1 MPVEPLTPTPG
12 RSLEKEQHDPM
23 TPQAPSLS
31 TSPPTTAPAA
41 SPEQP
46 IYGGNTTP
54 GRISMTNGHQLASAR
69 RRPDGTILV
78 HTLHAPLRRLRFAV
92 YHRPLLRGLGLLPAQ
107 IGDTIVLARLERAT
121 NQHPDP
127 AQGPPQPATAP
138 HGRLDAQVLAVTA
151 GLVALGWPLGGVA
164 GTQLTLSGAAAIGG
178 HLPWLPSILAGIGF
192 AVRPLVRWRLAQ
204 RTPGGPDLAVLH
216 GAEHQAI
223 NCVRHGW
230 ALTDDNIAASP
241 VESSN
246 CDSALKV
253 ADQLVFVPIAAVVEV
268 WLPGWP
274 LWLQLA
280 AGLGVYLVARPL
292 AFELNT
298 LQATRRPAAR
308 RHRALGLLRRLSL
321 RRQTKTTTRP
331 GGPQHREIAARALA
345 PLLPP
350 QQQALVG
357 AFPSTVEVVSV
368 PAAAEERPS

>member
-1 MPVEPLTPTPG
+1 MRLGFAATPG
-12 RSLEKEQHDPM
+12 RSLEKEQHHPM
-23 TPQAPSLS
+23 TRSIPSPS
-31 TSPPTTAPAA
+31 SSPTTTQRGNPA
-41 SPEQP
+41 QP

-54 GRISMTNGHQLASAR
+54 RRISMTNGHQLASAR

-78 HTLHAPLRRLRFAV
+78 HTLQAPLRRLRFAV
-92 YHRPLLRGLGLLPAQ
+92 YHRPLLRGLALLPTQ
-107 IGDTIVLARLERAT
+107 IGDTIALLRLEHT
-121 NQHPDP
+121 TSQHPDP
-127 AQGPPQPATAP
+127 GQGPPQPATAP
-138 HGRLDAQVLAVTA
+138 NGQLDAQVLAVTA
-151 GLVALGWPLGGVA
+151 ALVAIGWPLAGMA

-178 HLPWLPSILAGIGF
+178 HLRWLPSILAGIGF
-192 AVRPLVRWRLAQ
+192 AVRPILRWRLAQ
-204 RTPGGPDLAVLH
+204 RTPGGDELAVLH

-246 CDSALKV
+246 CDSALKL

-274 LWLQLA
+274 LWVQLA
-280 AGLGVYLVARPL
+280 AGLGVYLLARPL

-308 RHRALGLLRRLSL
+308 RHRALGLLRRLGL

-331 GGPQHREIAARALA
+331 GGAEHREVAARALA

-350 QQQALVG
+350 EQQARVG
-357 AFPSTVEVVSV
+357 AFPSPVRVVSV
-368 PAAAEERPS
+368 PATVEETTW